1 MAVQTTRLDVGLDP
15 LQRHNLIIQTV
26 HTSKDTRLRF
36 FGVFQKKKVGIFV
49 DQSKN
54 QLWNESFGKEKK
66 PILGFEILEKNNFN
80 TDFQG

>member
-54 QLWNESFGKEKK
+54 QL
-66 PILGFEILEKNNFN
+66 
-80 TDFQG
+80 